1 MADVISDYQKWKQ
14 EGENLRVEAKRA
26 MESRFRELLEQA
38 VRLAEEYRADFGGTL
53 KPPQPVTSFRYKAPA
68 KKVKVQKD
76 GAAAKE
82 TKPQAGKES
91 KPQAAP
97 ARLAQAPEEANPK
110 GARLEKRLATA
121 RQKLDAAKTAGSPTR
136 PIEDRIY
143 ELEDELRLVHDRA
156 AAR

>member
-1 MADVISDYQKWKQ
+1 MADVISNYQKWKQ
-14 EGENLRVEAKRA
+14 EGESLRVEAKRA

-68 KKVKVQKD
+68 KKAKARKTAT
-76 GAAAKE
+76 AATE
-82 TKPQAGKES
+82 TKPQ
-91 KPQAAP
+91 PAP
-97 ARLAQAPEEANPK
+97 ARPAPVPEKANPK

-121 RQKLDAAKTAGSPTR
+121 RQKLDAARTAGSPTR

-143 ELEDELRLVHDRA
+143 ELEDELRLVNERA
-156 AAR
+156 AR

>member
-1 MADVISDYQKWKQ
+1 MADVISEYQKWKQ

-68 KKVKVQKD
+68 KKVKLRKD
-76 GAAAKE
+76 GAAAKQ
-82 TKPQAGKES
+82 TKPQ
-91 KPQAAP
+91 PQSAP
-97 ARLAQAPEEANPK
+97 ARPAQVPEKATPK

-121 RQKLDAAKTAGSPTR
+121 RQKLDAAKAAGSPTR

-143 ELEDELRLVHDRA
+143 ELEDELRLVNERA